1 MLQIN
6 VKYRVGKRTS
16 CYSIDLMLIFER
28 HFVISS
34 SSTLFYDSN
43 YTFYSVYLNN
53 IDFFKNS
60 WLNLPKSA
68 WNQRKVQSCKENR
81 YYYVDLETIFQKYLV
96 ICNDCNYAFNSVYL
110 KNIDFLKKDQLNSHK
125 NGWIQSKVPSCN
137 ESKFLFYQFTSMFF
151 RKSFSFAMTVT
162 KHGLDLHKNAWNHV
176 KYRVAKKK
184 SFFSIDL
191 LLFSQI
197 YLVISSGS
205 NKVFNSVYKN
215 NIDFL
220 KNGRLNSHRNASN
233 QRKVPS
239 WNAKML
245 LFYWFTA
252 KFL

>member
-6 VKYRVGKRTS
+6 VKYRVAKRTS

-162 KHGLDLHKNAWNHV
+162 TLLTVFTKEHCFSKKNLDWIRTKMLEINV
-176 KYRVAKKK
+176 KYRVAKKT
-184 SFFSIDL
+184 SFF
-191 LLFSQI
+191 
-197 YLVISSGS
+197 
-205 NKVFNSVYKN
+205 
-215 NIDFL
+215 
-220 KNGRLNSHRNASN
+220 
-233 QRKVPS
+233 
-239 WNAKML
+239 
-245 LFYWFTA
+245 FYWFIAIFSDTPCH
-252 KFL
+252 FQWLQQSC